1 LALDLKRMLTNQHKE
16 DHQSVEDYLRVIKTI
31 ADSEAA
37 IQSPVSDL
45 ELIQFT
51 TAGLPPEYDTFV
63 NTFSMMPGSYSFDDL
78 RSK

>member
-1 LALDLKRMLTNQHKE
+1 MLTNLNKE
-16 DHQSVEDYLRVIKTI
+16 DHQSVEDYKRVIKTI

-51 TAGLPPEYDTFV
+51 TENA
-63 NTFSMMPGSYSFDDL
+63 
-78 RSK
+78 